1 MFGSRAFKPLGI
13 ASKLTYG
20 FGTLAGLTLLVV
32 ALGFVAGRKAT
43 EDIDVTEAVRAP
55 VSLASA
61 QAQAS
66 LLRMQLH
73 VRGYL
78 VLSDAEDID
87 QYQLAKRDFEKGLG
101 WLSTMSAGWNE
112 VEAAEWVGELAALY
126 QRWVELP
133 PRLFEL
139 HDSPLKNRPALR
151 LARVDVQARRVE
163 ILTAI
168 ETIMSIR
175 KARQSTPQSQELLAT
190 LESFQ
195 TSFDAVVT
203 NIMAYGASGEIN
215 FKLTYGPQL
224 AANAASWNALIAKRD
239 LLSADEQTALD
250 TIARS
255 RAELAEFALQI
266 TSILNS
272 ENASE
277 DLYLYRTQVVPQA
290 ETMLALLDKLTARQQ
305 AQLQTGLA
313 RARHNLADARLQS
326 MAGGLLAVA
335 FGLAMAFLF
344 RRSIVGPV
352 RRLTEAAEQV
362 AAGDLSARA
371 VVESRDEIGVLATS
385 INTMTHRLAENIDHL
400 EAVFAE
406 AQRAKL
412 AAEAAN
418 QAKSA
423 FLASMS
429 HELRTPLNGILGYA
443 QILRRDKTLGEQQ
456 VAGVN
461 VIQQSGEH
469 LLTLINDVLDF
480 AKIEAGK
487 LELSCTDVPLA
498 KFIGVIAEIISVS
511 AARKGLGF
519 ACDMT
524 PDLPSAIRADER
536 RLRQVLLNLLANAVK
551 FTDSGQ
557 VRLRVSFSPP
567 NTLRFEVRDTGIGIS
582 EDQLEVIFQSFEQLG
597 EAQHRLGGTGLGL
610 AISRQFVRLMDSDIH
625 VESRLG
631 EGSTFW
637 FELTAPVSELSL
649 ATVPM
654 EHAVIGYEGP
664 RKRVLVVDD
673 VAQNRAVVADMLGR
687 LGFKMVEA
695 ASGLEGLEKAQAERP
710 DVILMDYVMPE
721 MEGPE
726 ATLRLRQLPG
736 LEGTPIIAVSA
747 STSERDEEKSLAAG
761 ANAFLPK
768 PIDYDSLLVQI
779 AALAKLNWI
788 YELQAPSS
796 SPAGE
801 ANGPLVAPPQ
811 DEMTV
816 LHRLALLGNMRAIV
830 ERAAHLAALGER
842 YRPIADRLDQLAK
855 GYQSKAI
862 LSLVERCLEMR
873 DAQ

>member
-1 MFGSRAFKPLGI
+1 MAGQYRLRPLGI
-13 ASKLTYG
+13 GGKLTLG
-20 FGTLAGLTLLVV
+20 FGILAGLTLLVV
-32 ALGFVAGRKAT
+32 ALAFIAGHNAT
-43 EDIDVTEAVRAP
+43 EDINVTEGVQAP
-55 VSLASA
+55 ASLASA

-78 VLSDAEDID
+78 VLSDPVDQE
-87 QYQLAKRDFEKGLG
+87 QYQLAKEEFKGQLAS
-101 WLSTMSAGWNE
+101 LQAKSASWAGD
-112 VEAAEWVGELAALY
+112 EAARWVAELTTRYA
-126 QRWVELP
+126 RWVELP
-133 PRLFEL
+133 PQLFEL

-151 LARVDVQARRVE
+151 LSRIDVQARRVQILNE
-163 ILTAI
+163 IDAMIDIQKTR
-168 ETIMSIR
+168 EP
-175 KARQSTPQSQELLAT
+175 TPQNRALLAM
-190 LESFQ
+190 LGSFQ
-195 TSFDAVVT
+195 TSLDAVAT

-215 FKLTYGPQL
+215 FKLSYGPQL
-224 AANAASWNALIAKRD
+224 ATNAAAWNSLFAERD
-239 LLSADEQTALD
+239 LLSTAQQARLD
-250 TIARS
+250 VIAHS
-255 RAELAEFALQI
+255 RAELADLALQI
-266 TSILNS
+266 IAILNS

-277 DLYLYRTQVVPQA
+277 DLYLYRSQVVPQGEA
-290 ETMLALLDKLTARQQ
+290 MRDLLGKVTGRQQ

-313 RARHNLADARLQS
+313 RARRSLTDARLQTV
-326 MAGGLLAVA
+326 AGGLLAVA
-335 FGLAMAFLF
+335 FGVAMAFLF
-344 RRSIVGPV
+344 RRNIVGPV
-352 RRLTEAAEQV
+352 RRLTGVAEQV
-362 AAGDLSARA
+362 SAGDLSARA

-406 AQRAKL
+406 AQRAKV

-519 ACDMT
+519 VCDLT
-524 PDLPSAIRADER
+524 PGLPSAIRADER

-557 VRLRVSFSPP
+557 VRLRVSFSLP
-567 NTLRFEVRDTGIGIS
+567 NILRFEVRDTGIGID
-582 EDQLEVIFQSFEQLG
+582 EDQLEAIFQSFEQLG

-610 AISRQFVRLMDSDIH
+610 AISRQFMRLMDSDIH

-649 ATVPM
+649 ATSPM
-654 EHAVIGYEGP
+654 ERAVIGYEGP

-673 VAQNRAVVADMLGR
+673 VAQNRAVIVDMLEW

-695 ASGLEGLEKAQAERP
+695 ASGPEGLEKAQAERP
-710 DVILMDYVMPE
+710 DVILMDYVMPA

-726 ATLRLRQLPG
+726 ATRRLRQLPG

-747 STSERDEEKSLAAG
+747 STSERDEEKSLTAG

-768 PIDYDSLLVQI
+768 PINYDDLLTQI

-788 YELQAPSS
+788 YELQTPAP

-842 YRPIADRLDQLAK
+842 YRPFADRLDQLAK